1 MSQKEIT
8 LADIAEATGLS
19 KGAVSCALRN
29 SPMVSKQTCK
39 RVQAVAKTMGYKKNE
54 LVSALMSKMRK
65 GTVGGFLETIA
76 VINGNLDEFALERH
90 PTLPRY
96 YQGIKE
102 EAERLGYA
110 INEFWLHSPDFK
122 CGKISKIFRSRGIRG
137 GIVLG
142 HSFCN
147 TLPDDFNNL
156 LHDFYFVSAGI
167 RTYNQSLEVVAS
179 DDFLIS
185 YNAYTQV
192 SKLGYKRIGIILE
205 EWIDDLV
212 GGTLIGGFLRANL
225 KTSLPYI
232 EPFLEVEKSSNFKT
246 KLESWISQ
254 NNPDAIL
261 YLLNT
266 TRDFLKTNPLIKKKK
281 IKLVQLE
288 RRGNFENWMGVE
300 QNNDLVGKVAV
311 RRLADMLNR
320 NSVRVGENSNMITLV
335 KPTWV
340 DETKGKK
347 KI

>member
-1 MSQKEIT
+1 MAQKRIT
-8 LADIAEATGLS
+8 LADIAKQTKLS
-19 KGAVSCALRN
+19 KGAVSFALRN
-29 SPMVSKQTCK
+29 SPMVSEETCK
-39 RVQAVAKTMGYKKNE
+39 RVQTVAIAMGYKKNE

-65 GTVGGFLETIA
+65 KNVNSFLETIA
-76 VINGNLDEFALERH
+76 VINGNLDEFALKHH

-110 INEFWLHSPDFK
+110 INEFWLHSPNFK
-122 CGKISKIFRSRGIRG
+122 SEKISKIFHSRGIRG

-142 HSFCN
+142 HSYGN
-147 TLPDDFNNL
+147 TFPDDFNNL

-167 RTYNQSLEVVAS
+167 RTYNQALEVVAS

-185 YNAYTQV
+185 YNAYNQV

-205 EWIDDLV
+205 ERIDDLV
-212 GGTLIGGFLRANL
+212 GGTLIGGFLRAQL
-225 KTSLPYI
+225 KISNSSI
-232 EPFLEVEKSSNFKT
+232 EPFMEEEKSKQFKNN
-246 KLESWISQ
+246 LESWISQ

-266 TRDFLKTNPLIKKKK
+266 TREILKTIPLIKKKK

-288 RRGNFENWMGVE
+288 RRGKLENWMGIE

-320 NSVRVGENSNMITLV
+320 NSAIVGENSNMITLV
-335 KPTWV
+335 KPTWI
-340 DETKGKK
+340 DETKKK
-347 KI
+347 

>member
-1 MSQKEIT
+1 MSQKRIT
-8 LADIAEATGLS
+8 IADIAKEARLS
-19 KGAVSCALRN
+19 KGAVSFALRN
-29 SPMVSKQTCK
+29 SPMVSEATRR
-39 RVQAVAKTMGYKKNE
+39 RVHEVAEAMGYKKNE
-54 LVSALMSKMRK
+54 LVSSLMSKMRK
-65 GTVGGFLETIA
+65 KNVGSFLETIA
-76 VINGNLDEFALERH
+76 VINGNLDELALEHH

-110 INEFWLHSPDFK
+110 INEFWLHSPNFK
-122 CGKISKIFRSRGIRG
+122 SEKISKIFHSRGIRG

-142 HSFCN
+142 HSYGN
-147 TLPDDFNNL
+147 TFPEDFNKL

-205 EWIDDLV
+205 ERIDDLV
-212 GGTLIGGFLRANL
+212 GGTLIGGFLRAQL
-225 KTSLPYI
+225 KTSNSPI
-232 EPFLEVEKSSNFKT
+232 EPFMEDEKSKQFKN

-266 TRDFLKTNPLIKKKK
+266 TREILKTIPLIKKKK

-288 RRGNFENWMGVE
+288 RRGKLENWMGIE

-320 NSVRVGENSNMITLV
+320 NSAVVGENSNMITLV

-340 DETKGKK
+340 DETKKK
-347 KI
+347 

>member
-1 MSQKEIT
+1 MAQKKIT
-8 LADIAEATGLS
+8 LADIAKQTKLS
-19 KGAVSCALRN
+19 KGAVSFALQN
-29 SPMVSKQTCK
+29 SPMVSEETRK
-39 RVQAVAKTMGYKKNE
+39 RVQTVAIAMGYKKNE

-65 GTVGGFLETIA
+65 KNVNSFLETIA
-76 VINGNLDEFALERH
+76 VINGNLDELALERH

-110 INEFWLHSPDFK
+110 INEFWLHSPNFK
-122 CGKISKIFRSRGIRG
+122 SEKISKIFHSRGIRG

-142 HSFCN
+142 HSYGN
-147 TLPDDFNNL
+147 TFPDDFNKL

-205 EWIDDLV
+205 ERIDDLV
-212 GGTLIGGFLRANL
+212 GGTLIGGFLRAQL
-225 KTSLPYI
+225 KTSNSPI
-232 EPFLEVEKSSNFKT
+232 EPFMEDEKSEQFKNN
-246 KLESWISQ
+246 LESWISQ

-266 TRDFLKTNPLIKKKK
+266 TREILKTIPLIKKKK

-288 RRGNFENWMGVE
+288 RRGKLENWMGIE

-320 NSVRVGENSNMITLV
+320 NSAIVGENSNMITLV
-335 KPTWV
+335 KPTWI
-340 DETKGKK
+340 DETKKK
-347 KI
+347 

>member
-1 MSQKEIT
+1 MAQNKVT
-8 LADIAEATGLS
+8 LADIAKKTKLS
-19 KGAVSCALRN
+19 KAAVSCALRN
-29 SPMVSKQTCK
+29 STMVSEETRK
-39 RVQAVAKTMGYKKNE
+39 RVQAVATEMGYKKNE

-65 GTVGGFLETIA
+65 KTLGAFLETIA

-110 INEFWLHSPDFK
+110 INEFWLHSKDFK
-122 CGKISKIFRSRGIRG
+122 SGKIKKIFHSRGIRG

-142 HSFCN
+142 HSFGN
-147 TLPDDFNNL
+147 IFPEDFNNL

-167 RTYNQSLEVVAS
+167 KTYNQSLEVVAS

-205 EWIDDLV
+205 ERIDDLV
-212 GGTLIGGFLRANL
+212 GGTLIGGFLRAQL
-225 KTSLPYI
+225 KTTHTPI
-232 EPFLEVEKSSNFKT
+232 EPLMEVEESPQFKT
-246 KLESWISQ
+246 KLENWISK

-266 TRDFLKTNPLIKKKK
+266 TRELLKTIPLIKKKK

-288 RRGNFENWMGVE
+288 RRGKVENWMGIE

-311 RRLADMLNR
+311 RRLADMLSR
-320 NSVRVGENSNMITLV
+320 NSAIVGENSNMITLV
-335 KPTWV
+335 KPTWI
-340 DETKGKK
+340 DESNKK
-347 KI
+347 